1 MAAKSGNSRMTDERL
16 EQIRVEV
23 DRLRAIE
30 SAAAHRDLEDAIEF
44 AAGELP
50 DGWIIRIDTENGS
63 CCIEVGRPHD
73 DYWVP
78 VERYDREPLAELV
91 RNAVEVAKADH
102 PSEPEQCTSVHEVE
116 DPVCVTWLRCLLD
129 QGHEGSH
136 RSTYP
141 GVDGSVEVPLVWD
154 VTGKTVFERSKGSR
168 KDSDLRE
175 VS

>member
-1 MAAKSGNSRMTDERL
+1 MPMDDVIKELVA
-16 EQIRVEV
+16 EV
-23 DRLRAIE
+23 DRLRTIE
-30 SAAAHRDLEDAIEF
+30 STAARRDLEDAIEF

-50 DGWIIRIDTENGS
+50 DDWIIRIDTENGS
-63 CCIEVGRPHD
+63 CCIDVGRPND

-91 RNAVEVAKADH
+91 RNAVKVAKADH

-116 DPVCVTWLRCLLD
+116 DPVCVTWFRCLLD

-141 GVDGSVEVPLVWD
+141 GVEGNVGVPLVWD
-154 VTGKTVFERSKGSR
+154 VTGKTVFERSNGSR
-168 KDSDLRE
+168 TDSDLRE
-175 VS
+175 VP